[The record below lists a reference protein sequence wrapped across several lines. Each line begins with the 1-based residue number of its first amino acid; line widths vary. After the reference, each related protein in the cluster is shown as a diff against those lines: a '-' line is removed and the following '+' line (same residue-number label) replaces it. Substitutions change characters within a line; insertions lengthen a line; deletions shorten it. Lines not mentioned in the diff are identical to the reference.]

1 MIVKIYKPTKTAM
14 QSGKANCKKWLLE
27 FESTDSRFI
36 DPIMGWTGNSDTKS
50 QLRLKFDCPE
60 DAIEYAKRQ
69 GLQYKVIE
77 PKKPSVKIQS
87 YSSTLM

>member
-1 MIVKIYKPTKTAM
+1 MTVKIYKPTKNAM
-14 QSGKANCKKWLLE
+14 QSGKANIKKWLLE
-27 FESTDSRFI
+27 YEKEDTRFI

-50 QLRLKFDCPE
+50 QIRLKFDCEE
-60 DAIEYAKRQ
+60 DAVAYAKRN

-87 YSSTLM
+87 YASTLM

>member
-1 MIVKIYKPTKTAM
+1 MTVKIYKPAKTAM
-14 QSGKANCKKWLLE
+14 QSGKANSKQWLLE
-27 FESTDSRFI
+27 HESEATRFI
-36 DPIMGWTGNSDTKS
+36 DPIMGWTGNCDTKS
-50 QLRLKFDCPE
+50 QIRLKFDCAE

-69 GLQYKVIE
+69 GLTYKVIE